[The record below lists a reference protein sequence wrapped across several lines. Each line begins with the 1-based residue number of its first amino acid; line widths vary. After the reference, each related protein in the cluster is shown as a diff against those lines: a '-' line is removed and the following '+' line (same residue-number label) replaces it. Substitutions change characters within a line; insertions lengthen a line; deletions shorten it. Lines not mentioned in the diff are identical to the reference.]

1 MGQVKL
7 RRLLIAIY
15 LFASPFAIK
24 CAADQTNP
32 KLAPLFES
40 LKKSVDI
47 AEIQGI
53 QNHIWSIWQI
63 LPVTAEKQ
71 QKTFGQGI
79 QSLQTG
85 SFKTAIIQF
94 TAVIEAQ
101 PEFAEAWNRRA
112 TAFFMIGDFEASLQ
126 DIQTTLTLE
135 PRHFGAL
142 SGLSRI
148 FENTGDMQRAQ
159 TAETLLLKLM
169 PHNIRIQERLNQ
181 LQKLTNPGQSI

>member
-1 MGQVKL
+1 M
-7 RRLLIAIY
+7 
-15 LFASPFAIK
+15 
-24 CAADQTNP
+24 
-32 KLAPLFES
+32 
-40 LKKSVDI
+40 KKSVDI

-112 TAFFMIGDFEASLQ
+112 TAYFMIGDFEASLQ
-126 DIQTTLTLE
+126 DIQTTLILE